1 MKKRILVFSNP
12 LVYSSGYSC
21 QALILC
27 RILLAM
33 GHEIYYIDCGIPCAN
48 SQELFNIHQIRSM
61 YEQQHPEFLK
71 NIDERM
77 DVLKRI
83 TFVRY
88 MYDVFPRELFV
99 KDFNTLIDRYN
110 IDYTCFFLD
119 VWIIKTDDGIRFNC
133 PAICWLPIHF
143 EPVEELTVKAAAL
156 FDPIVCLSHDGVK
169 KLKKIFPDKKILRIP
184 HVIDFDHFST
194 TPVDKGAVRK
204 SMGIPEDCFLV
215 TIVYNFSEAT
225 SRKTPEI
232 ALSAFKN
239 FNCKYPNSRL
249 YIHGKLEHG
258 VDVNE
263 LIDHLEMRHLIIAS
277 DQAKM
282 AKGGY
287 TFDFVVNLMKVSDV
301 LFNATAS
308 EGFGLSLIESQA
320 LGIPAIGADSTAMPD
335 NLYNGELCQIY
346 QKKFCLQNTSYWF
359 LPSISSAAECIEKI
373 YLRTPEEK
381 KRLSRYGM
389 KCIRENY
396 NLKTLYDAWYPLFK

>member
-1 MKKRILVFSNP
+1 MFSNP
-12 LVYSSGYSC
+12 ISAYCSGYAT
-21 QALILC
+21 QALLLC
-27 RILLAM
+27 RVLLAM
-33 GHEIYYIDCGIPCAN
+33 GFDIFFIDCGIPCSN
-48 SQELFNIHQIRSM
+48 TQELFSIHQIRDM
-61 YEQQHPEFLK
+61 YAKQHPEFLP

-88 MYDVFPRELFV
+88 MYDIFPRELLV
-99 KDFNTLIDRYN
+99 KDFNTLIDKYN
-110 IDYTCFFLD
+110 IQICLVFIDI
-119 VWIIKTDDGIRFNC
+119 WILKTDGGIRFNC

-194 TPVDKGAVRK
+194 TPVDKGAVRR

-215 TIVYNFSEAT
+215 TMVYNLSEST
-225 SRKTPEI
+225 NRKEI
-232 ALSAFKN
+232 TCPMKAFQT
-239 FNCKYPNSRL
+239 FNEKYPNSRL
-249 YIHGKLEHG
+249 YIHSKLDHG
-258 VDVNE
+258 VDANE
-263 LIDHLEMRHLIIAS
+263 VIDYLGIRHLIIAS

-308 EGFGLSLIESQA
+308 EGFGLSILEIQA
-320 LGIPAIGADSTAMPD
+320 LGNPAIVANSTAMPD
-335 NLYNGELCQIY
+335 NLYNGEICKIY
-346 QKKFCLQNTSYWF
+346 QKKFCLQNTSYWWI
-359 LPSISSAAECIEKI
+359 PCVHDCAKCIEKI

-381 KRLSRYGM
+381 KKLSRYGM
-389 KCIRENY
+389 KCVRENY
-396 NLKTLYDAWYPLFK
+396 NLKTLYDAWKPLFA